1 MSSLAIKLPLIRD
14 DVDGFETVKSFRS
27 LVKQNF
33 KMLLLTDR
41 GERVMEP
48 NYGVGLK
55 KYLFENFDQST
66 FSRIETDILEQVS
79 IYMPIVAIQE
89 ISFQPSDQF
98 SNRLNIK
105 IAYAIPEIAA
115 KDLLQFTI

>member
-1 MSSLAIKLPLIRD
+1 MSSLTIKLPLFRD
-14 DVDGFETVKSFRS
+14 DADGYETIKSFRN
-27 LVKQNF
+27 LIKQNF

-66 FSRIETDILEQVS
+66 FSRIETDILEQVA
-79 IYMPIVAIQE
+79 IYMPVVAIQE

-98 SNRLNIK
+98 GNRLNIK
-105 IAYAIPEIAA
+105 IAYTIPEIAV

>member
-14 DVDGFETVKSFRS
+14 DADGFETVKSFGN

-41 GERVMEP
+41 GEWVMEP

-105 IAYAIPEIAA
+105 IAYTIPEIAV

>member
-89 ISFQPSDQF
+89 ISFQPSNQF

>member
-14 DVDGFETVKSFRS
+14 DVDGFETVKSFRN

-105 IAYAIPEIAA
+105 IAYAIPEIAV

>member
-14 DVDGFETVKSFRS
+14 DADGFETVKSFRS